1 MHPLIEMDLM
11 RAIYRDRVRVA
22 EGRRRLKEARRASEA
37 PVEAIVIRKAARADA
52 RAREVVACLGDA
64 IGIALEGEDPAPA
77 ELLRDVKGRVAD
89 GRPELQHRRRV
100 ERADEGSQQAP
111 RLPVDDRDA
120 VALGHRL
127 HLAHHLRAL
136 GA

>member
-52 RAREVVACLGDA
+52 RG
-64 IGIALEGEDPAPA
+64 LERLA
-77 ELLRDVKGRVAD
+77 ELDEAAVPSGPTLVAEVGGRLVAALPLRADRHSRAVAD
-89 GRPELQHRRRV
+89 PFVPSAQIV
-100 ERADEGSQQAP
+100 EM
-111 RLPVDDRDA
+111 LK
-120 VALGHRL
+120 
-127 HLAHHLRAL
+127 LRAARL
-136 GA
+136 RIAA